1 MTEKNAAEIK
11 QAYLQKKNQVLSLLD
26 QTKQFYEEE
35 HMNDRANVFSELHR
49 KLEEGGFSIVV
60 VGEFSTGK
68 STLLNALMG
77 KKLLPSFTNET
88 TATVNFLRH
97 KDQAPNGEAG
107 IVYYNDGH
115 TVSLPDDDLQT
126 VEKYVSTKG
135 DDVAANVQHLDL
147 FMDSDFLKDGVMLV
161 DSPGLNGIAEGHR
174 EITEDQIAKSHA
186 SIFLFSSD
194 HPGSKTDFEM
204 LNDLLQRVNTIF
216 FVLNKIDVIKESE
229 GESVEDV
236 VKKLKENYHAK
247 FPNTRIPEILPVSA
261 YNALKARDP
270 ILSSGLDDTQRK
282 NLEESSRFS
291 AFESRLLRFL
301 TCGEKTKQEL
311 TAPVTHVIDIVRNSR
326 DGYEEEKNVLETL
339 NDGTEIQG
347 KINSLQDEM
356 NHIKKERTISSS
368 HVKQLVN
375 QGFRE
380 TRNELSANID
390 KYTKTKIND
399 IDGLES
405 LDKLNDYVQS
415 FERIYLRKVQGFLRD
430 ADQSLRQN
438 IEDIIN
444 QEFVQA
450 AESIENKMIGKEM
463 GAVKLS
469 IKNHLDTS
477 ERSCD
482 DNTDF
487 MEAREKELKNQ
498 LQDLRKETNSLKA
511 SSSNYDILAQEEMT
525 LKNRIS
531 DLTASKERM
540 QQYQLPAVTGRL
552 EHRLDKRPRK
562 GLLGRLANGIIGDK
576 IIQKEVWVEDEASI
590 KAREEAKAFRANAL
604 KSYSSQTE
612 SAESELK
619 RVSEEKKKVMEAQA
633 EYDAKSEEM
642 NQLRQDLIE
651 LQKNHAELLDKEMK
665 KELRKSRNVLREYC
679 YGIQDEVEDQVKKM
693 LRDVCDAYVTNIVEV
708 VDWNLQDALQEKI
721 RQQKNLQ
728 EQLNS
733 SIEEKNNKI
742 DILTKKIDQLN
753 QLMQDAVSL
762 QEDLDAIKV
771 DVIQEG

>member
-1 MTEKNAAEIK
+1 
-11 QAYLQKKNQVLSLLD
+11 
-26 QTKQFYEEE
+26 
-35 HMNDRANVFSELHR
+35 
-49 KLEEGGFSIVV
+49 
-60 VGEFSTGK
+60 
-68 STLLNALMG
+68 
-77 KKLLPSFTNET
+77 
-88 TATVNFLRH
+88 
-97 KDQAPNGEAG
+97 
-107 IVYYNDGH
+107 
-115 TVSLPDDDLQT
+115 
-126 VEKYVSTKG
+126 
-135 DDVAANVQHLDL
+135 
-147 FMDSDFLKDGVMLV
+147 
-161 DSPGLNGIAEGHR
+161 
-174 EITEDQIAKSHA
+174 
-186 SIFLFSSD
+186 
-194 HPGSKTDFEM
+194 
-204 LNDLLQRVNTIF
+204 
-216 FVLNKIDVIKESE
+216 
-229 GESVEDV
+229 
-236 VKKLKENYHAK
+236 
-247 FPNTRIPEILPVSA
+247 
-261 YNALKARDP
+261 
-270 ILSSGLDDTQRK
+270 
-282 NLEESSRFS
+282 
-291 AFESRLLRFL
+291 
-301 TCGEKTKQEL
+301 
-311 TAPVTHVIDIVRNSR
+311 
-326 DGYEEEKNVLETL
+326 
-339 NDGTEIQG
+339 
-347 KINSLQDEM
+347 M

-665 KELRKSRNVLREYC
+665 KKLRKSRNVLRDYC

>member
-1 MTEKNAAEIK
+1 MI
-11 QAYLQKKNQVLSLLD
+11 
-26 QTKQFYEEE
+26 
-35 HMNDRANVFSELHR
+35 
-49 KLEEGGFSIVV
+49 
-60 VGEFSTGK
+60 
-68 STLLNALMG
+68 
-77 KKLLPSFTNET
+77 
-88 TATVNFLRH
+88 
-97 KDQAPNGEAG
+97 
-107 IVYYNDGH
+107 
-115 TVSLPDDDLQT
+115 
-126 VEKYVSTKG
+126 
-135 DDVAANVQHLDL
+135 
-147 FMDSDFLKDGVMLV
+147 
-161 DSPGLNGIAEGHR
+161 
-174 EITEDQIAKSHA
+174 
-186 SIFLFSSD
+186 
-194 HPGSKTDFEM
+194 
-204 LNDLLQRVNTIF
+204 
-216 FVLNKIDVIKESE
+216 
-229 GESVEDV
+229 
-236 VKKLKENYHAK
+236 VKK
-247 FPNTRIPEILPVSA
+247 
-261 YNALKARDP
+261 
-270 ILSSGLDDTQRK
+270 
-282 NLEESSRFS
+282 
-291 AFESRLLRFL
+291 
-301 TCGEKTKQEL
+301 
-311 TAPVTHVIDIVRNSR
+311 SR
-326 DGYEEEKNVLETL
+326 DGYEEEKSALETL

-390 KYTKTKIND
+390 NYTKTKIND
-399 IDGLES
+399 IAGLES
-405 LDKLNDYVQS
+405 LDELNDYVQS

-450 AESIENKMIGKEM
+450 AESIENNMIGKEM

-487 MEAREKELKNQ
+487 MEEREKKLKKQ
-498 LQDLRKETNSLKA
+498 LQDLQKEKNSLKA

-552 EHRLDKRPRK
+552 EHQLDKRPRK

-619 RVSEEKKKVMEAQA
+619 RVSAEKKKVIEAQRQ
-633 EYDAKSEEM
+633 YDAKSEEM

-665 KELRKSRNVLREYC
+665 KELRKSRNVLRDYC
-679 YGIQDEVEDQVKKM
+679 YGIQDEVEGQVKKM

-742 DILTKKIDQLN
+742 AILTKKIDQLN

-762 QEDLDAIKV
+762 QEDLDSIKV

>member
-1 MTEKNAAEIK
+1 
-11 QAYLQKKNQVLSLLD
+11 
-26 QTKQFYEEE
+26 
-35 HMNDRANVFSELHR
+35 
-49 KLEEGGFSIVV
+49 
-60 VGEFSTGK
+60 
-68 STLLNALMG
+68 MG

-115 TVSLPDDDLQT
+115 TVSLPDDNLET
-126 VEKYVSTKG
+126 IAKYVSTKG
-135 DDVAANVQHLDL
+135 NNVAANVQHLDL

-236 VKKLKENYHAK
+236 VEKLKENYHAK
-247 FPNTRIPEILPVSA
+247 FPNARIPEILPVSA
-261 YNALKARDP
+261 WNALRARDP
-270 ILSSGLDDTQRK
+270 ISRRTLDDTQRK
-282 NLEESSRFS
+282 NFEESSRFS
-291 AFESRLLRFL
+291 AFEARLLRFL

-311 TAPVTHVIDIVRNSR
+311 TAPVIHVIDIVKKSR
-326 DGYEEEKNVLETL
+326 DGYEEEKSALETL

-356 NHIKKERTISSS
+356 SHIKKERTISSS

-390 KYTKTKIND
+390 NYTKTKIND
-399 IDGLES
+399 IAGLES
-405 LDKLNDYVQS
+405 LDELNDYVQS

-450 AESIENKMIGKEM
+450 AESIENNMIGKEM

-540 QQYQLPAVTGRL
+540 QQYQLPTVTGRMETKDVERNRTCL
-552 EHRLDKRPRK
+552 FGKAIDWVLGKKVVQK
-562 GLLGRLANGIIGDK
+562 GVYV
-576 IIQKEVWVEDEASI
+576 QDEASV
-590 KAREEAKAFRANAL
+590 KARAEAQAFRNNAI
-604 KSYSSQTE
+604 KSYNAQTE

-619 RVSEEKKKVMEAQA
+619 KVSAERKKVMEAQKQYA
-633 EYDAKSEEM
+633 AKSEEM
-642 NQLRQDLIE
+642 SQLRQDLIE

-665 KELRKSRNVLREYC
+665 KELRKSRNVLRDYC
-679 YGIQDEVEDQVKKM
+679 YGIQDEVEGQVKKM

-742 DILTKKIDQLN
+742 AILTKKIDQLN

-762 QEDLDAIKV
+762 QEDLDSIKV

>member
-1 MTEKNAAEIK
+1 M
-11 QAYLQKKNQVLSLLD
+11 D
-26 QTKQFYEEE
+26 
-35 HMNDRANVFSELHR
+35 DRANVFSDLHR

-115 TVSLPDDDLQT
+115 TVSLPDDNLET
-126 VEKYVSTKG
+126 IAKYVSTKG
-135 DDVAANVQHLDL
+135 NNVAANVQHLDL

-236 VKKLKENYHAK
+236 VEKLKENYHAK
-247 FPNTRIPEILPVSA
+247 FPNARIPEILPVSA
-261 YNALKARDP
+261 WNALRARDP
-270 ILSSGLDDTQRK
+270 ISRRTLDDTQRK
-282 NLEESSRFS
+282 NFEESSRFS
-291 AFESRLLRFL
+291 AFEARLLRFL

-311 TAPVTHVIDIVRNSR
+311 TAPVIHVIDIVKKSR
-326 DGYEEEKNVLETL
+326 DGYEEEKSALETL

-347 KINSLQDEM
+347 KINSLQDEFSQ
-356 NHIKKERTISSS
+356 IKNERTITSS

-390 KYTKTKIND
+390 NYTKTKIND
-399 IDGLES
+399 IAGLES
-405 LDKLNDYVQS
+405 LDELNDYVQS

-450 AESIENKMIGKEM
+450 AESIENNMIGKEM

-540 QQYQLPAVTGRL
+540 QQYQLPTVTGRMETKDVERNRTCL
-552 EHRLDKRPRK
+552 FGKAIDWVLGKKVVQK
-562 GLLGRLANGIIGDK
+562 GVYV
-576 IIQKEVWVEDEASI
+576 QDEASV
-590 KAREEAKAFRANAL
+590 KARAEAQAFRNNAI
-604 KSYSSQTE
+604 KSYNAQTE
-612 SAESELK
+612 AAESELK
-619 RVSEEKKKVMEAQA
+619 KVSAERKKVMEAQKQYA
-633 EYDAKSEEM
+633 AKSEEM
-642 NQLRQDLIE
+642 SQLRQDLIE

-665 KELRKSRNVLREYC
+665 KELRKSRNVLRDYC
-679 YGIQDEVEDQVKKM
+679 YGIQDEVEGQVKKM

-742 DILTKKIDQLN
+742 AILTKKIDQLN

-762 QEDLDAIKV
+762 QEDLDSIKV
-771 DVIQEG
+771 DVIQEA

>member
-26 QTKQFYEEE
+26 QTKRFYEEE
-35 HMNDRANVFSELHR
+35 HMDDRANVFSDLHR

-115 TVSLPDDDLQT
+115 TVSLPDDNLET
-126 VEKYVSTKG
+126 IAKYVSTKG
-135 DDVAANVQHLDL
+135 NNVAANVQHLDL

-236 VKKLKENYHAK
+236 VEKLKENYHAK
-247 FPNTRIPEILPVSA
+247 FPNARIPEILPVSA
-261 YNALKARDP
+261 WNALRARDP
-270 ILSSGLDDTQRK
+270 ISRRTLDDTQRK
-282 NLEESSRFS
+282 NFEESSRFS
-291 AFESRLLRFL
+291 AFEARLLRFL

-311 TAPVTHVIDIVRNSR
+311 TAPVIHVIDIVKKSR
-326 DGYEEEKNVLETL
+326 DGYEEEKSALETL

-356 NHIKKERTISSS
+356 SHIKKERTISSS

-390 KYTKTKIND
+390 NYTKTKIND
-399 IDGLES
+399 IAGLES
-405 LDKLNDYVQS
+405 LDELNDYVQS

-450 AESIENKMIGKEM
+450 AESIENNMIGKEM

-469 IKNHLDTS
+469 IKN
-477 ERSCD
+477 R
-482 DNTDF
+482 
-487 MEAREKELKNQ
+487 
-498 LQDLRKETNSLKA
+498 
-511 SSSNYDILAQEEMT
+511 
-525 LKNRIS
+525 
-531 DLTASKERM
+531 
-540 QQYQLPAVTGRL
+540 
-552 EHRLDKRPRK
+552 
-562 GLLGRLANGIIGDK
+562 
-576 IIQKEVWVEDEASI
+576 
-590 KAREEAKAFRANAL
+590 
-604 KSYSSQTE
+604 
-612 SAESELK
+612 
-619 RVSEEKKKVMEAQA
+619 
-633 EYDAKSEEM
+633 
-642 NQLRQDLIE
+642 
-651 LQKNHAELLDKEMK
+651 
-665 KELRKSRNVLREYC
+665 
-679 YGIQDEVEDQVKKM
+679 
-693 LRDVCDAYVTNIVEV
+693 
-708 VDWNLQDALQEKI
+708 
-721 RQQKNLQ
+721 
-728 EQLNS
+728 
-733 SIEEKNNKI
+733 
-742 DILTKKIDQLN
+742 
-753 QLMQDAVSL
+753 
-762 QEDLDAIKV
+762 
-771 DVIQEG
+771 

>member
-26 QTKQFYEEE
+26 QTKRFYEEE
-35 HMNDRANVFSELHR
+35 HMDDRANVFSDLHR

-115 TVSLPDDDLQT
+115 TVSLPDDNLET
-126 VEKYVSTKG
+126 IAKYVSTKG
-135 DDVAANVQHLDL
+135 NNVAANVQHLDL

-236 VKKLKENYHAK
+236 VEKLKENYHAK
-247 FPNTRIPEILPVSA
+247 FPNARIPEILPVSA
-261 YNALKARDP
+261 WNALRARDP
-270 ILSSGLDDTQRK
+270 ISRRTLDDTQRK
-282 NLEESSRFS
+282 NFEESSRFS
-291 AFESRLLRFL
+291 AFEARLLRFL

-311 TAPVTHVIDIVRNSR
+311 TAPVIHVIDIVKKSR
-326 DGYEEEKNVLETL
+326 DGYEEEKSALETL

-356 NHIKKERTISSS
+356 SHIKKERTISSS

-390 KYTKTKIND
+390 NYTKTKIND
-399 IDGLES
+399 IAGLES
-405 LDKLNDYVQS
+405 LDELNDYVQS

-450 AESIENKMIGKEM
+450 AESIENNMIGKEM

-540 QQYQLPAVTGRL
+540 QQYQLPTVTGRMETKDVERNRTCL
-552 EHRLDKRPRK
+552 FGKAIDWVLGKKVVQK
-562 GLLGRLANGIIGDK
+562 GVYV
-576 IIQKEVWVEDEASI
+576 QDEASV
-590 KAREEAKAFRANAL
+590 KARAEAQAFRNNAI
-604 KSYSSQTE
+604 KSYNAQTE

-619 RVSEEKKKVMEAQA
+619 KVSAQRKKVME
-633 EYDAKSEEM
+633 
-642 NQLRQDLIE
+642 
-651 LQKNHAELLDKEMK
+651 
-665 KELRKSRNVLREYC
+665 
-679 YGIQDEVEDQVKKM
+679 
-693 LRDVCDAYVTNIVEV
+693 
-708 VDWNLQDALQEKI
+708 
-721 RQQKNLQ
+721 
-728 EQLNS
+728 
-733 SIEEKNNKI
+733 EKNNTRLKV
-742 DILTKKIDQLN
+742 KK
-753 QLMQDAVSL
+753 
-762 QEDLDAIKV
+762 
-771 DVIQEG
+771 

>member
-26 QTKQFYEEE
+26 QTKRFYEEE
-35 HMNDRANVFSELHR
+35 HMDDRANVFSDLHR

-115 TVSLPDDDLQT
+115 TVSLPDDNLET
-126 VEKYVSTKG
+126 IAKYVSTKG
-135 DDVAANVQHLDL
+135 NNVAANVQHLDL

-236 VKKLKENYHAK
+236 VENLKENYHAK
-247 FPNTRIPEILPVSA
+247 FPNARIPEILPVSA
-261 YNALKARDP
+261 WNALRARDP
-270 ILSSGLDDTQRK
+270 ISRRTLDDTQRK
-282 NLEESSRFS
+282 NFEESSRFS
-291 AFESRLLRFL
+291 AFEARLLRFL

-311 TAPVTHVIDIVRNSR
+311 TAPVIHVIDIVKKSR
-326 DGYEEEKNVLETL
+326 DGYEEEKSALETL

-356 NHIKKERTISSS
+356 SHIKKERTISSS

-390 KYTKTKIND
+390 NYTKTKIND
-399 IDGLES
+399 IAGLES
-405 LDKLNDYVQS
+405 LDELNDYVQS

-450 AESIENKMIGKEM
+450 AESIENNMIGKEM

-540 QQYQLPAVTGRL
+540 QQYQLPTVTGRMETKDVERNRTCL
-552 EHRLDKRPRK
+552 FGKAIDWVLGKKVVQK
-562 GLLGRLANGIIGDK
+562 GVYV
-576 IIQKEVWVEDEASI
+576 QDEASV
-590 KAREEAKAFRANAL
+590 KARAEAQAFRNNAI
-604 KSYSSQTE
+604 KSYNAQTE

-619 RVSEEKKKVMEAQA
+619 KVSAERKKVMEAQKQYA
-633 EYDAKSEEM
+633 AKSEEM
-642 NQLRQDLIE
+642 SQLRQDLI
-651 LQKNHAELLDKEMK
+651 
-665 KELRKSRNVLREYC
+665 
-679 YGIQDEVEDQVKKM
+679 
-693 LRDVCDAYVTNIVEV
+693 
-708 VDWNLQDALQEKI
+708 
-721 RQQKNLQ
+721 
-728 EQLNS
+728 
-733 SIEEKNNKI
+733 
-742 DILTKKIDQLN
+742 
-753 QLMQDAVSL
+753 
-762 QEDLDAIKV
+762 
-771 DVIQEG
+771 